1 MRLMRPDRDICV
13 RKIRIPAGRRQIPA
27 LVLSPKKATE
37 SDLMKESSAEA
48 VGVLW
53 IHGGGYISGMK
64 ELVHSSRAV
73 DLVKKFGAVVVSP
86 GYRLAPLAPY
96 PAALD
101 DCYAALLFLKEHAE
115 ELGIRTDQ
123 LMVGGESAGGGL
135 CAAVC
140 IRARGTGEVNIAF
153 QMPLYPMLDDRD
165 TESSRDNHGRVW
177 NTWKNHFAW
186 RCYLLGQNRKNL
198 SPCAA
203 PARLMPFEGLPP
215 AYTFVGD
222 GEPFYCETLRYVEKL
237 QAAGVPA
244 RADVYHTN
252 MHAFDM
258 MRPQEPMSREAAKR
272 FLEEFEYAKEHYFA
286 AQQSSEQRSS
296 EQRSSVLRS
305 SVDGPSEKW
314 LQ

>member
-27 LVLSPKKATE
+27 LVLSPKKETE

-101 DCYAALLFLKEHAE
+101 DCYEALLFLREHAG
-115 ELGIRTDQ
+115 ELGVRKDQ

-140 IRARGTGEVNIAF
+140 IRARDTGECGTPGRTILPGDAICW
-153 QMPLYPMLDDRD
+153 DRI
-165 TESSRDNHGRVW
+165 GRI
-177 NTWKNHFAW
+177 
-186 RCYLLGQNRKNL
+186 C
-198 SPCAA
+198 
-203 PARLMPFEGLPP
+203 LP
-215 AYTFVGD
+215 V
-222 GEPFYCETLRYVEKL
+222 R
-237 QAAGVPA
+237 
-244 RADVYHTN
+244 H
-252 MHAFDM
+252 
-258 MRPQEPMSREAAKR
+258 RP
-272 FLEEFEYAKEHYFA
+272 
-286 AQQSSEQRSS
+286 
-296 EQRSSVLRS
+296 
-305 SVDGPSEKW
+305 D
-314 LQ
+314 